1 MVDVCHELARINEQ
15 VYISAKFRPNLG
27 LEKVKQEAPAP
38 QVISFHRTPQRKKT
52 QTSHTVG
59 FEITATPQV

>member
-38 QVISFHRTPQRKKT
+38 QVISFHRTPQRKK
-52 QTSHTVG
+52 HKHR
-59 FEITATPQV
+59 TP